1 MMEASLLRRWIKPV
15 IISAM
20 KLALALLLPLSC
32 FAADPLP
39 DPAVVTSAMKKA
51 AAFATSKLAVH
62 GGYASAWKK
71 DLSAGMTEHSE
82 SKTIISIQPP
92 GTTTLGMAF
101 VGAFQATGDTQFLD
115 AAKAA
120 GKALIECQLAS
131 GGWDSDF
138 DFDAEKSKQ
147 YYLHQQVL
155 AGDKEQGKRRNS
167 TTLDDNKTQ
176 SALHLLLELA
186 HLPESKGD
194 AVLQEALKF
203 GLDSLLAAQYPNGGW
218 PQQFDG
224 PADPATPVK
233 KAAYPKEWSRNFPK
247 AKYTSF
253 YTLNDGNMER
263 AVNLMLRAH
272 ELTQDERFLNSAKK
286 AGDFFILAQMPEPQP
301 AWGQQYNHDM
311 EPVWARKFEP
321 PCVTGGESI
330 GAMETLHQL
339 YVVTGD
345 EKYLKPLPA
354 AFAWYERSR
363 LPDGTYARFYE
374 LQTNKPLY
382 LVKDTYELTY
392 SDANLPTHYGFKLDG
407 MDDDIAKL
415 RELMKRPRE
424 ELLTNRAGPTS
435 EKSWA
440 SKAKGVAGK
449 VTAAIKAQQPDGYWV
464 KGDEIDAGEFSK
476 HLMAMAYYVEAAK
489 KGGEAFAKQRQ

>member
-1 MMEASLLRRWIKPV
+1 
-15 IISAM
+15 M
-20 KLALALLLPLSC
+20 KHLLLPILISSC
-32 FAADPLP
+32 AFAADPLP
-39 DPAVVTSAMKKA
+39 DPAVVTVAMKKA
-51 AAFATSKLAVH
+51 ATFATSKLAVH

-71 DLSAGMTEHSE
+71 DLSAGVTEHSE

-101 VGAFQATGDTQFLD
+101 IRAFQATGDTQFLD
-115 AAKAA
+115 AAIAA

-138 DFDAEKSKQ
+138 DFDAKKAKQ

-155 AGDKEQGKRRNS
+155 GGDKEQGKRRNFS
-167 TTLDDNKTQ
+167 TLDDNKTQ
-176 SALHLLLELA
+176 SAMLFLLELA
-186 HLPESKGD
+186 YLPECKDD
-194 AVLQEALKF
+194 AALQKALKF
-203 GLDSLLAAQYPNGGW
+203 GLDSLLASQYPNGGW
-218 PQQFDG
+218 PQQFDA

-233 KAAYPKEWSRNFPK
+233 KAAYPKDWSRTFPK

-272 ELTQDERFLNSAKK
+272 ELTRDERYLNSAKK

-321 PCVTGGESI
+321 PCVTGGESL

-354 AFAWYERSR
+354 AFAWYERSA
-363 LPDGTYARFYE
+363 LPDGQYARFYE

-382 LVKDTYELTY
+382 FVKDTYVLTY
-392 SDANLPTHYGFKLDG
+392 DDSNMPTHYGFK
-407 MDDDIAKL
+407 MDHIAREVAKL
-415 RELMKRPRE
+415 KELTKEPRE
-424 ELLTNRAGPTS
+424 ALLEKRAGPTD
-435 EKSWA
+435 EKGWT
-440 SKAKGVAGK
+440 KRAKGAAGK
-449 VTAAIKAQQPDGYWV
+449 ANSALQSQQLDGSWI
-464 KGDEIDAGEFSK
+464 KGDEIDGTEFTK

-489 KGGEAFAKQRQ
+489 KGGETFAKQRQ